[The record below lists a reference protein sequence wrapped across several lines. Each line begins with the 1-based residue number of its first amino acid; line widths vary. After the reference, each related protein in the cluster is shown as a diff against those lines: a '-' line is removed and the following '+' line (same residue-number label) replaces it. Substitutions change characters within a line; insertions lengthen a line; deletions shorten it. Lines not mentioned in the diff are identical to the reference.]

1 MQCGVMGRPPCPGGA
16 GGGEDPPGGGPPGGQ
31 RDGLPPVFEEEE
43 EEEGE
48 GGVLFE
54 DDMDE
59 ELEWLPHDAGKRIGR
74 IWLKS
79 RGASRCMHCGQD
91 KFVHLCLSHLCQR
104 RNMGIHNSGL
114 PIVVWPQ
121 ARIRMAKGWRQRE
134 LPGLWNRPCGGN
146 ASGKTKNIICVK
158 KMKTPMPRFMRKR
171 RALTEHN
178 AAERQ
183 AEGGAAAAA
192 PPPRRVRAKQAG
204 GEESKCKLTSSK
216 FEVRTSNF
224 ELRASNS
231 GMVLKEALPPAAS
244 PLRPGGSGDA
254 DPPPPPPPAR
264 RGPLGSA
271 QCEAAAA
278 PRPPQAPRV

>member
-16 GGGEDPPGGGPPGGQ
+16 GGGEGPPGGGPPKGP
-31 RDGLPPVFEEEE
+31 RDGLPPVFEVEEE

-59 ELEWLPHDAGKRIGR
+59 DLEWLPHDAGKRIGR

-134 LPGLWNRPCGGN
+134 LPGLLNRPCGGR
-146 ASGKTKNIICVK
+146 ASGKTK
-158 KMKTPMPRFMRKR
+158 KT
-171 RALTEHN
+171 
-178 AAERQ
+178 
-183 AEGGAAAAA
+183 
-192 PPPRRVRAKQAG
+192 
-204 GEESKCKLTSSK
+204 
-216 FEVRTSNF
+216 
-224 ELRASNS
+224 
-231 GMVLKEALPPAAS
+231 
-244 PLRPGGSGDA
+244 
-254 DPPPPPPPAR
+254 
-264 RGPLGSA
+264 
-271 QCEAAAA
+271 
-278 PRPPQAPRV
+278 